1 MMESLY
7 PIETSARL
15 TTARCRNKKRPSLDG
30 QLLFKPG
37 NVCVCVC
44 VCVCMYIYIHLIDLI
59 I

>member
-44 VCVCMYIYIHLIDLI
+44 VCVCMYVYIHTSD
-59 I
+59 